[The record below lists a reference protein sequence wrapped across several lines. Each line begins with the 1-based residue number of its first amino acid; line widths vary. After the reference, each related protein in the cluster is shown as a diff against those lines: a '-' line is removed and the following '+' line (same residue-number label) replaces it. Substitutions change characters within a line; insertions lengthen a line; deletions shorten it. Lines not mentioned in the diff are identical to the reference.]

1 MTNKQAESLEAMRS
15 CLICQLCDRRMTK
28 PATLLACA
36 HSFCHNCIL
45 DFTENS
51 WICPV
56 KGCGTP
62 VTMKGGSR
70 ESIKKNHLISA
81 VVSSVQNIEQIIAT
95 APANWWIGQQDNDG
109 QEVSS
114 AAVQFHDQEEEVVD
128 FQMMMEEEDNDDD
141 ASSTT
146 KEFIVTE
153 ATRRESNAAWNGMP
167 SGGQQHTRTTM
178 SLDQSLFPSD
188 ESPAKFHQKNAAAAA
203 SAAPPDFSCS
213 PIAKQSSQPE
223 PNYSP
228 MPSICA
234 DDGGRQIATT
244 TAAIELD
251 RTVTTPAAA
260 QKGDNEISSNN
271 IQFEG
276 GPRKLRSSHR
286 KKRQQQQQQQQQTPI
301 STPSD
306 ATSSGRKSLMDIS
319 TPTSKL
325 DRAPTLVAQKI
336 EGTNSSAN
344 IQLEGGPRK
353 LRSSSSTRK
362 KQRTPISTPSGMAPG
377 RKSPRD
383 ATPSSKLDCALTA
396 VAQNS
401 DTNSAN
407 IQLEEAPSKLGSL
420 RKKQRTPISTSSDPS
435 PGKKASTDRKPRR
448 ATRVS
453 FQQQP
458 RVMLLN
464 PSWTLSNAHSR
475 CLRKCA
481 NDGSISMLKLHSDD
495 ASDNEDQF
503 DSGLDFDSDEGR
515 QLFLATLSSDRTSN
529 CPPAPM
535 SFYAISTEKDLSFTF
550 GNEAITIPRSFPY
563 YLAVACGLPIVDIDF
578 LSSAANRKKRGAN
591 HQYYLFPS
599 PRIADDGKRDN
610 KKNNTQNDYLVLGA
624 SNYSWGTPEKAR
636 IASLDRH
643 SLWQK
648 EEGPHAQS
656 DTLPPGIDLLRGYSV
671 ILLGEFDP
679 PHHSRRTVAKRKRRR
694 DSEVKGG
701 YRTRGNMSLLLQL
714 CGADVYDIDSVAT
727 TKRVKKG
734 LSAKQWAD
742 IKVARPLGATEDSP
756 IFEDALQSSIKKKGF
771 SSNGIVI
778 MVKEKS
784 DSKLGD
790 EFLDQLKSVVTVSQI
805 PIVSSQW
812 LLDSIGDFEVKG
824 TSEYSTDGTM

>member
-1 MTNKQAESLEAMRS
+1 
-15 CLICQLCDRRMTK
+15 
-28 PATLLACA
+28 
-36 HSFCHNCIL
+36 
-45 DFTENS
+45 
-51 WICPV
+51 
-56 KGCGTP
+56 
-62 VTMKGGSR
+62 MKGGSR

-95 APANWWIGQQDNDG
+95 APANWWIGQKDNDG
-109 QEVSS
+109 QEGSN
-114 AAVQFHDQEEEVVD
+114 AAVQFDDQEEEVVD
-128 FQMMMEEEDNDDD
+128 FQMMMDQEEEDDDD

-153 ATRRESNAAWNGMP
+153 ATRRESNAAWNER
-167 SGGQQHTRTTM
+167 GGRTTM

-188 ESPAKFHQKNAAAAA
+188 VSPSKFHQKSTATAAAATP
-203 SAAPPDFSCS
+203 PPDFSCS
-213 PIAKQSSQPE
+213 PIAMQSSQPE

-228 MPSICA
+228 MPSICE
-234 DDGGRQIATT
+234 DNDGRRIATT
-244 TAAIELD
+244 TAAI
-251 RTVTTPAAA
+251 
-260 QKGDNEISSNN
+260 Q
-271 IQFEG
+271 
-276 GPRKLRSSHR
+276 
-286 KKRQQQQQQQQQTPI
+286 
-301 STPSD
+301 
-306 ATSSGRKSLMDIS
+306 
-319 TPTSKL
+319 L
-325 DRAPTLVAQKI
+325 DRAITTPTVAQKSDN
-336 EGTNSSAN
+336 TTSSNN

-353 LRSSSSTRK
+353 LRSSRTTKQQQQTPTISTPSDTTSSGRKLTMDMSTSKLDCAQTSVAQKSESTNSSGNLQLEGGLRKLRLSSLRK
-362 KQRTPISTPSGMAPG
+362 KQRTPIFTPSDKTPG
-377 RKSPRD
+377 KKPPMD
-383 ATPSSKLDCALTA
+383 AIQSSKLDCALTA

-407 IQLEEAPSKLGSL
+407 VQLKEAPSKLGSL
-420 RKKQRTPISTSSDPS
+420 RKKQRTPS

-464 PSWTLSNAHSR
+464 PSWTLSNAHTR
-475 CLRKCA
+475 CLRKCS

-495 ASDNEDQF
+495 ASDNDDQF

-515 QLFLATLSSDRTSN
+515 ELFLATLSSDRTSN

-563 YLAVACGLPIVDIDF
+563 YLAVTCGLPIVDIDF

-591 HQYYLFPS
+591 HQHYLFPS
-599 PRIADDGKRDN
+599 PRTADDGKRDT

-624 SNYSWGTPEKAR
+624 SNYSWGTPEKSR
-636 IASLDRH
+636 SASLDRH

-656 DTLPPGIDLLRGYSV
+656 DTLLPGIDLLRGYSV
-671 ILLGEFDP
+671 MLLGEFDP
-679 PHHSRRTVAKRKRRR
+679 PNHSRRTVAKRKRRR

-714 CGADVYDIDSVAT
+714 CGAEVYDIDSVAT
-727 TKRVKKG
+727 TKHLKKR

-742 IKVARPLGATEDSP
+742 IKGARPMGATEDGP
-756 IFEDALQSSIKKKGF
+756 VLEDALQSTIKKKGF

-784 DSKLGD
+784 DSKLGN
-790 EFLDQLKSVVTVSQI
+790 EFLDQLNSAVTVSQI

-812 LLDSIGDFEVKG
+812 LLDSIGDFEVKE
-824 TSEYSTDGTM
+824 TSEYSTEGTI